1 MHFISELRLVGC
13 GIGLASGLVIFRH
26 LKSKVNRSRGFT
38 RARRKASK
46 PVIKRDFSSEVT
58 GSKNHVVHAVGLRKG
73 P

>member
-13 GIGLASGLVIFRH
+13 GIGLASGLIILRH
-26 LKSKVNRSRGFT
+26 LKSKVNRARRVT
-38 RARRKASK
+38 QARRKASK
-46 PVIKRDFSSEVT
+46 PVIKREMSSEVT